1 MDRASKPPHFSNSTF
16 SLAAIHF
23 TWLLAIEALGHAI
36 YSLPV
41 HAGPRLVSPNGFAT
55 ITTGD
60 KCFTNRPTGRYQFKD
75 GTKGNLTAIDCSRI
89 GGDAFTHRFQ
99 DTSGSSRCQGIVT
112 TIYGA
117 RPTGITTIWEVQSPV
132 PGFPCSQAGRTFE
145 LDMTFAEPYLN

>member
-1 MDRASKPPHFSNSTF
+1 MDHALKLPHFSSSTLG
-16 SLAAIHF
+16 LAAIHI

-60 KCFTNRPTGRYQFKD
+60 KCFTNRPTGWYQFKD
-75 GTKGNLTAIDCSRI
+75 GTKGNLTAIDCSQT

-117 RPTGITTIWEVQSPV
+117 RPTGITTRWEVKSPV
-132 PGFPCSQAGRTFE
+132 PGFPCSQVGRTFV
-145 LDMTFAEPYLN
+145 LDMTFAETYRK